1 MADKLTFIKRLR
13 PIGIEF
19 EPYSENPLEIKM
31 APKLWSSHR
40 YNTVKGYHYK
50 ISLIDSNSIL
60 IKLENI
66 CPKDSI
72 VFNEVKLNLDDFIE
86 MLSTSFKQD
95 KNFITVTVDVS
106 YDLSK
111 CDTCIRV
118 TKACKNLSNTKI
130 ESIPLKIYFSKDEI
144 IKALDYYKNY
154 ENYATIDDRT
164 VATVS
169 SYNKNEKETKTMETN
184 QMSNFLGIQCGVI
197 NNPNIAATALGICFK
212 NEAGNWIKF
221 DPKTRQRVD
230 MANIQVGNLGP
241 LYLIPSRTV
250 EVGTPIM
257 YENDFYYVMDTS
269 DLPKLTLLSVTDG
282 VEKTVYPSTN
292 LLGINFFAKVVAL
305 IDADNLLGGDGDDM
319 LTVLALT
326 GGLGGN
332 NAGMTAEQSQQMNPL
347 LLLALAK
354 DGEGSPLSGLTDGGG
369 LLGNLGGNSDSP
381 LGKLLPLMLL
391 SGGLNGAGGGQGNIA
406 GLDLNNLILLSALGK
421 KKTAPAEVSEK
432 ATPKKTAAKP
442 KSRSKAKSNAT
453 TPKEETPQPLTAE
466 DVARIVAQALEAQ
479 KYPAAPDADNNTN
492 K

>member
-1 MADKLTFIKRLR
+1 MADKLLYIKRLR
-13 PIGIEF
+13 PIGIKF
-19 EPYSENPLEIKM
+19 EPYSNNPLEIKM

-50 ISLIDSNSIL
+50 VSLIDSNNIL

-66 CPKDSI
+66 CQKDSI
-72 VFNEVKLNLDDFIE
+72 IFNEVNLNLKDFTE

-95 KNFITVTVDVS
+95 KNFITVTVNVS

-111 CDTCIRV
+111 CDTCIRE
-118 TKACKNLSNTKI
+118 TKSCKNLSYSKI
-130 ESIPLKIYFSKDEI
+130 DSIDLKIYFDKDDI
-144 IKALDYYKNY
+144 VKALDYY
-154 ENYATIDDRT
+154 ENSEDYTTLDDKT
-164 VATVS
+164 VETVS
-169 SYNKNEKETKTMETN
+169 SYNKNKKESKTMETN

-257 YENDFYYVMDTS
+257 YENNFYYVMDTS

-292 LLGINFFAKVVAL
+292 LLGINFFSKVVAL

-332 NAGMTAEQSQQMNPL
+332 NAGMATEQSQQMNSL

-354 DGEGSPLSGLTDGGG
+354 DGNDSPLSGLTDGSG
-369 LLGNLGGNSDSP
+369 LFGNLGSDSDST
-381 LGKLLPLMLL
+381 LGKLLPLLL
-391 SGGLNGAGGGQGNIA
+391 FSGGLNSTGGGQGNVA

-421 KKTAPAEVSEK
+421 KKTAPAKSPNK
-432 ATPKKTAAKP
+432 ATQKKTAAKP
-442 KSRSKAKSNAT
+442 KSRSKAKSNTT
-453 TPKEETPQPLTAE
+453 TPKEKTPQPLTAE
-466 DVARIVAQALEAQ
+466 DVARIVAQTLEFQ
-479 KYPAAPDADNNTN
+479 KYPATPDTGDDTD

>member
-1 MADKLTFIKRLR
+1 MADKLLYIKRLC

-19 EPYSENPLEIKM
+19 QPYGENPLEIKM

-50 ISLIDSNSIL
+50 INLIDSKIIL
-60 IKLENI
+60 IKLENVCAKNCI
-66 CPKDSI
+66 I
-72 VFNEVKLNLDDFIE
+72 FNEVKLNLEDFTE

-95 KNFITVTVDVS
+95 KNFITVTVNIS

-111 CDTCIRV
+111 CDTCIRE
-118 TKACKNLSNTKI
+118 TKACKSLSYSKI
-130 ESIPLKIYFSKDEI
+130 DSIDLKIYFDKDDI
-144 IKALDYYKNY
+144 AKALDYYENS
-154 ENYATIDDRT
+154 ENYTTFDDKT

-169 SYNKNEKETKTMETN
+169 SYNKNKKESKTMETN

-230 MANIQVGNLGP
+230 MANIQIGNLGP

-332 NAGMTAEQSQQMNPL
+332 NAGMTTEQSQQMNPL

-369 LLGNLGGNSDSP
+369 LLGNLGGNSDST

-391 SGGLNGAGGGQGNIA
+391 SGGLNGSGDGQGNVA
-406 GLDLNNLILLSALGK
+406 GLDLNNLLLLSILGK
-421 KKTAPAEVSEK
+421 KKVAPAETSK
-432 ATPKKTAAKP
+432 KTTTKKTAPKKTATRP

-453 TPKEETPQPLTAE
+453 TPNT
-466 DVARIVAQALEAQ
+466 D
-479 KYPAAPDADNNTN
+479 DNTD